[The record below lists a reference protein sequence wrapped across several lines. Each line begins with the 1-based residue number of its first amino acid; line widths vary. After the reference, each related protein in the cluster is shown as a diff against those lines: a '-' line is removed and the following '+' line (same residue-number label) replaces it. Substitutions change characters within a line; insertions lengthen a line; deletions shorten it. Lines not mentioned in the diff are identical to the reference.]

1 MKIPIL
7 VRCSFIHIPNLMI
20 VLFLNNKNVDSYL
33 EQSVNTNLITLAI
46 VCKCTL
52 WLIILEREN

>member
-1 MKIPIL
+1 MT
-7 VRCSFIHIPNLMI
+7 
-20 VLFLNNKNVDSYL
+20 VLFPNNKNVDNYL

-52 WLIILEREN
+52 WLITLEREN